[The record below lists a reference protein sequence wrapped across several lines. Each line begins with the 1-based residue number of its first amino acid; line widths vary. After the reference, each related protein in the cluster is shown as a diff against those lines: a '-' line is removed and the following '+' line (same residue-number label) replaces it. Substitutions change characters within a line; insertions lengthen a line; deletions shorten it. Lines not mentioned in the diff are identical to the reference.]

1 MSIFELIAVLLAL
14 TASFGWINHRFI
26 GLPHAIGLLLI
37 GLIASLAFSAIEAYH
52 VDDQAY
58 AELTNLVRQAHFQQ
72 ALLEGMLGFLLF
84 AGALHVNI
92 STLKRRSASVGL
104 MATLGVLISTVV
116 VGYGLWWLARQ
127 VGTPLPLSWALVFGA
142 LISPTDPVAVLATL
156 KQVRVPE
163 ALETDMA
170 GELLFNDGI
179 GVVVFTAL
187 LALAVGG
194 DGEDVGI
201 AQVAELFF
209 YEALGGGL
217 LGLASGYV
225 AYRAMRAIDDFPI
238 EILISLALVTGT
250 YALASRLH
258 MSGPISVVVA
268 GLLIGHR
275 GPRDALS
282 DETQRYLFA
291 FWTVVDEI
299 LNSVL
304 FLLIGLEVLVLGFDA
319 SFAWLIVPSIPLVL
333 AGRTLAVS
341 IPFLIL
347 RRWHRF
353 VRGTVP
359 VLIWGGLRGGISVA
373 LALSIPESDSKALI
387 LTITYSVVLFTIL
400 VQGLTLRRVVR
411 RVVRTEHVPFRGQ
424 ESSRSPAER

>member
-1 MSIFELIAVLLAL
+1 MSVFELITVLLAL
-14 TASFGWINHRFI
+14 TATFGWINHRFI

-37 GLIASLAFSAIEAYH
+37 GLVASLAFSAVEAY
-52 VDDQAY
+52 DADIKAY
-58 AELTNLVRQAHFQQ
+58 EELTGLVRQVHFQQ

-84 AGALHVNI
+84 AGALHVNF

-116 VGYGLWWLARQ
+116 VGYGLWWLARAL
-127 VGTPLPLSWALVFGA
+127 GTPLPLSWALVFGA
-142 LISPTDPVAVLATL
+142 LISPTDPVAVLGTL

-163 ALETDMA
+163 VLETDMA
-170 GELLFNDGI
+170 GESLFNDGV
-179 GVVVFTAL
+179 GVVIFAVL
-187 LALAVGG
+187 LALAAGG
-194 DGEDVGI
+194 EGKGVSVMC
-201 AQVAELFF
+201 VAEMFF
-209 YEALGGGL
+209 YEALGGAI
-217 LGLASGYV
+217 LGFASGYV
-225 AYRAMRAIDDFPI
+225 AYRAMRAIDDFPV
-238 EILISLALVTGT
+238 EILISLALVTGS

-275 GPRDALS
+275 GPQDALS

-319 SFAWLIVPSIPLVL
+319 AFTWLIALAIPLVL

-347 RRWHRF
+347 RTWHRF
-353 VRGTVP
+353 APGTVP

-373 LALSIPESDSKALI
+373 LALSMPDSASKPLI
-387 LTITYSVVLFTIL
+387 LAITYSVVLFSIL
-400 VQGLTLRRVVR
+400 VQGLSLGRVVR
-411 RVVRTEHVPFRGQ
+411 RLVQREQARC
-424 ESSRSPAER
+424 

>member
-1 MSIFELIAVLLAL
+1 
-14 TASFGWINHRFI
+14 
-26 GLPHAIGLLLI
+26 
-37 GLIASLAFSAIEAYH
+37 
-52 VDDQAY
+52 
-58 AELTNLVRQAHFQQ
+58 
-72 ALLEGMLGFLLF
+72 MLG
-84 AGALHVNI
+84 A
-92 STLKRRSASVGL
+92 
-104 MATLGVLISTVV
+104 
-116 VGYGLWWLARQ
+116 
-127 VGTPLPLSWALVFGA
+127 
-142 LISPTDPVAVLATL
+142 L
-156 KQVRVPE
+156 KQVRVSE
-163 ALETDMA
+163 VLETDMA

-179 GVVVFTAL
+179 GVVVFTTL
-187 LALAVGG
+187 LAFAAGGNGESVG
-194 DGEDVGI
+194 VVH
-201 AQVAELFF
+201 VAELFF
-209 YEALGGGL
+209 YEALGGAV

-225 AYRAMRAIDDFPI
+225 AYRAMRAIDDFPV

-282 DETQRYLFA
+282 DQTQQYLFA

-319 SFAWLIVPSIPLVL
+319 SFAGLMALSILLVL

-353 VRGTVP
+353 ERGTVP

-373 LALSIPESDSKALI
+373 LALSMPQSDSKSLI
-387 LTITYSVVLFTIL
+387 LAITYTVVLFTIL
-400 VQGLTLRRVVR
+400 LQADAAPGWGAGSLV
-411 RVVRTEHVPFRGQ
+411 
-424 ESSRSPAER
+424 